1 MMDFLPVIILYL
13 EVLLLAFAER
23 KLWGTWFTPLNC
35 LSVPYAVVLAVCL
48 CISGNMGFVPF
59 YYPSV
64 WVWVVGLAV
73 FFVPSCILG
82 LLQRRRNG
90 KTCESV
96 TAKEF
101 TLSPFTL
108 RILEYITWGIFALFI
123 FWFFYL
129 AYTKDMMPGGETFAQ
144 EWAGHGFFGHLFTL
158 LMGLNIF
165 WMFAADKDHKRY
177 WLYVLGFFGV
187 ALLYLVKGWFLA
199 PMAAGLLLRL
209 LTGKSKFGLKVVLVS
224 VFTGLAFF
232 FATYWMTMY
241 LAAADNNIPKSR
253 TQQAGYKAEVSSF
266 IGKHAVTYMTAGVY
280 GLSEDLAQNTLEE
293 WEPEKI
299 YAPFVNI
306 GKVVSGDKD
315 YASHLNDKFI
325 QITENDSGSNVR
337 SFFGTLYVFLGFW
350 HALAYV
356 LVFSCL
362 MYGLFSFALKA
373 GKVFFLGLL
382 CWFEAS
388 MLMGWFDITA
398 NNLSFITIPCFLTA
412 IFVLCC
418 GWEHRKEIGQKISG
432 KISGIKWLTVRNIR
446 RLLAFLQVIDL
457 SLLLLFFWTPWRIPF
472 YFLGVSVGIAFA
484 FLLTIPRRAVEFRFL
499 KPYLAFFLLYL
510 LFWVSVLYSSDPA
523 FAVRRGLQEIS
534 VFLVPFIFWGMT
546 PRFFSPQRMR
556 WFGFSFIIG
565 CLLLF
570 LVKTAQQVY
579 CFNCFWPYFKIRYVD
594 AGVTYMGTGSG
605 FLYALNEFLSNQGI
619 YFSWA
624 YIRPIM
630 HTTIEALL
638 FNLAFALVF
647 IALIKKDPWLNTWI
661 KKSLAIVVMVLFAL
675 ALVTSNSKTGQFL
688 FIVNLFLLLVFCFRQ
703 KRWITAGVLVSL
715 FLLFGSVGLHYFGMG
730 ILGRFA
736 HSVNVMKDI
745 KGHKEV
751 INDGSL
757 LPRLCAWNT
766 AMEMVEE
773 KPFFGFGYSA
783 EKDFCEHFASSYPA
797 YPRRVL
803 NPHNQFLYVLI
814 INGYIGLTVFL
825 LFWVQAVVLVWKNR
839 RLWGWIWLLSL
850 FILCCIDVLIK
861 SIFLLYAVLPYCFLM
876 MEYHNRKIV
885 NSRHI
890 ASV

>member
-1 MMDFLPVIILYL
+1 MDFLPVIILYL

-23 KLWGTWFTPLNC
+23 KLWNTWFTPLNC
-35 LSVPYAVVLAVCL
+35 LSVPYAVVLAICL
-48 CISGNMGFVPF
+48 CVDGNMGFVPF

-64 WVWVVGLAV
+64 WVWVVGLAA
-73 FFVPSCILG
+73 FFVPSCIWG
-82 LLQRRRNG
+82 FLQRRKGGNNIVPA
-90 KTCESV
+90 E
-96 TAKEF
+96 KEY
-101 TLSPFTL
+101 TVLSTPF
-108 RILEYITWGIFALFI
+108 RILEYITWAIFALFV
-123 FWFFYL
+123 FRFFHL
-129 AYTKDMMPGGETFAQ
+129 AFVKDLMPGSELFAR

-187 ALLYLVKGWFLA
+187 ALLYLVKGWFLT
-199 PMAAGLLLRL
+199 PMAAGFLLRL
-209 LTGKSKFGLKVVLVS
+209 LTGKTKFDIKVILVS
-224 VFTGLAFF
+224 VFMGFVFF
-232 FATYWMTMY
+232 FASYWMTLY
-241 LAAADNNIPKSR
+241 VASAEKSVL
-253 TQQAGYKAEVSSF
+253 TQRKAQTEYKAKVSSF
-266 IGKHAVTYMTAGVY
+266 IGKHAVTYMAAGVY
-280 GLSEDLAQNTLEE
+280 GLSEDLAQNTLEYR
-293 WEPEKI
+293 EPEKI

-306 GKVVSGDKD
+306 GKVVSGDRN
-315 YASHLNDKFI
+315 YVSHLNDKFV
-325 QITENDSGSNVR
+325 QITTHDSGSNVR
-337 SFFGTLYVFLGFW
+337 TFFGTLYVFSGFW
-350 HALAYV
+350 HTLAFV

-362 MYGLFSFALKA
+362 LYGLFSFALKT
-373 GKVFFLGLL
+373 GNLFSLGISS
-382 CWFEAS
+382 WFEAS
-388 MLMGWFDITA
+388 MLMGWFDFTA
-398 NNLSFITIPCFLTA
+398 NTLSFITVPCFLTA
-412 IFVLCC
+412 IFALCYV
-418 GWEHRKEIGQKISG
+418 WEHRREIGKRIR
-432 KISGIKWLTVRNIR
+432 GIKWLTVRNIR
-446 RLLAFLQVIDL
+446 RLLAFLQVVDL
-457 SLLLLFFWTPWRIPF
+457 SLLLLFFWTPWRIPS
-472 YFLGVSVGIAFA
+472 YFFGVSVGIAFA
-484 FLLTIPRRAVEFRFL
+484 FLLTVPRRAIEFRFL
-499 KPYLAFFLLYL
+499 KPYLAFLLLYL
-510 LFWVSVLYSSDPA
+510 LFWVSVPYSSDPA
-523 FAVRRGLQEIS
+523 FALRRGLQEIS
-534 VFLVPFIFWGMT
+534 VFLIPFIFLGMT
-546 PRFFSPQRMR
+546 PRFFSPRKIR
-556 WFGFSFIIG
+556 WFGFCFVIG

-570 LVKTAQQVY
+570 FVKISQLVY
-579 CFNCFWPYFKIRYVD
+579 CFNYFWPYFKIHYVD
-594 AGVTYMGTGSG
+594 AGITYMSTGSG
-605 FLYALNEFLSNQGI
+605 FLYVLNEFLSNQNI

-624 YIRPIM
+624 YIWPIM

-647 IALIKKDPWLNTWI
+647 IALIKKDPWLNTWL
-661 KKSLAIVVMVLFAL
+661 KKSLAIVSLILFAL
-675 ALVTSNSKTGQFL
+675 VLVISNSKTGQFL
-688 FIVNLFLLLVFCFRQ
+688 FVVNLLLLLVFCFRQ

-745 KGHKEV
+745 KGHKGV